1 MSMVT
6 IGVGCFS
13 DLGCERDVFCHPRS
27 TARPVHVFD
36 LPIVPFYNNS
46 ILPTIVCS
54 LPYLSHIF
62 LTEGVTLVSW
72 WGQMV

>member
-1 MSMVT
+1 M
-6 IGVGCFS
+6 F
-13 DLGCERDVFCHPRS
+13 H
-27 TARPVHVFD
+27 

-54 LPYLSHIF
+54 LPYLRHIF

-72 WGQMV
+72 LGVRVV